1 MTHASGL
8 LGSIGLASAHPYTDD
23 SALVA
28 DETRRAEQLGFATL
42 WRSGNL
48 PMLEA
53 AVRATGT
60 MPVATGIISVS
71 AVAATEVIATYTALQ
86 RDHPG
91 RFIVGLGGAR
101 NAHPLATL
109 SAYLDELE
117 AAGIPAGS
125 RILAALGPRMLAL
138 ARDRAG
144 GAYPFLVT
152 PSYISAARDVLG
164 RDRLLAVLLMV
175 IPTTDRE
182 QARRAAAEPLGF
194 LTKVGGY
201 RRNLTRLGFTATDI
215 DTVSDRLLD
224 GITAWGD
231 LDSIAARVAELREAG
246 ADQVVLRILGAED
259 LAAWRTRLAEKLIG

>member
-8 LGSIGLASAHPYTDD
+8 LGPIGLASAHPYTDD
-23 SALVA
+23 PELVT
-28 DETRRAEQLGFATL
+28 DEARHAEHLGFATL

-53 AVRATGT
+53 AVRATET
-60 MPVATGIISVS
+60 VPVATGIIGVS
-71 AVAATEVIATYTALQ
+71 AVPATEVIATYTALQ

-91 RFIVGLGGAR
+91 RFIVGLGGAHD
-101 NAHPLATL
+101 AHPLATL
-109 SAYLDELE
+109 SAYLDELDS
-117 AAGIPAGS
+117 AGVPAGS

-138 ARDRAG
+138 ARDRAD

-164 RDRLLAVLLMV
+164 RDRLLAVLVMV
-175 IPTTDRE
+175 IPTIDRE

-215 DTVSDRLLD
+215 DSVSDRLLD

-231 LDSIAARVAELREAG
+231 LDSIAARVTELREAG
-246 ADQVVLRILGAED
+246 ADQVVLRILGVED
-259 LAAWRTRLAEKLIG
+259 HAAWRTRLAEKLIG